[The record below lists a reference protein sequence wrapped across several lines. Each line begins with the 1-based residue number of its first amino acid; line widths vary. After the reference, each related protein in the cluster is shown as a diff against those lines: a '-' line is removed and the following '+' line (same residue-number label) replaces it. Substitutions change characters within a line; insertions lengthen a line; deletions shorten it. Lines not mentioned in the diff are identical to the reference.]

1 MFCMEKDV
9 LSIEEIKKIVDNYN
23 TLFGVS
29 VKTKMIIDIGLKS
42 KILSQTDDMEIY
54 FTNRN
59 HLSYFVA
66 KYLIRYAQGNP
77 DDRQSVEFAMDKIS
91 YAMKNI
97 CFGINSDIILF
108 ISYLLNNTQTIMLI
122 AQHANELLSSIPEV
136 SLSQNKVVSQKS

>member
-1 MFCMEKDV
+1 
-9 LSIEEIKKIVDNYN
+9 
-23 TLFGVS
+23 
-29 VKTKMIIDIGLKS
+29 
-42 KILSQTDDMEIY
+42 
-54 FTNRN
+54 
-59 HLSYFVA
+59 
-66 KYLIRYAQGNP
+66 
-77 DDRQSVEFAMDKIS
+77 MDKIS